1 MNDESSQ
8 LTPCRDCQNPCS
20 SSATS
25 CPKCGC
31 NDPTG
36 AIAVKIATA
45 QKQKEAVEAIEAQK
59 QKEAVEAIEAQQEA
73 AKKSSTRWTL
83 GCIGFFIVASLS
95 MAVCI
100 NSIPDDPN
108 YTSFDERMDTVNKER
123 EKYGMAPLSPRE
135 YNRREKGWSKI
146 LPPK

>member
-45 QKQKEAVEAIEAQK
+45 QKQKEAVEAIEAQ
-59 QKEAVEAIEAQQEA
+59 QEA

-83 GCIGFFIVASLS
+83 GCIGFVIVASLS
-95 MAVCI
+95 TAVCI

-135 YNRREKGWSKI
+135 YNRREKGWSKT